1 MSHPADQH
9 KASAPKQ
16 PSQDER
22 SVNYVPMLIC
32 LAVGLAGWFCPMPE
46 GMSAQ
51 GWHVLV
57 IFVVTILALI
67 IKPLPMGAVALVSVV
82 AAVLTQTITMKQAF
96 AGFSSDI
103 VWLVVFALFIAKGFS
118 VTGLDRRIA
127 YFFTALLGKKTLG
140 LSYGLMVTDLIL
152 APALPSVTGRSAGIV
167 YPILQGIATSYK
179 SFPHHESARKI
190 GAFLTITAFQ
200 VTVITSTMFMTAMA
214 ANPIL
219 QKLTN
224 DADLTLTWSQWAIAA
239 VVPGVLSLILIPLF
253 IYLIYPPEIKE
264 TPNAQS
270 IALTELKKLGKMH
283 RGEWIMAFTVFTL
296 LVLWIFGKQTI
307 LGYQFEIEVVIAAMI
322 GLTILLLTGVLEW
335 KSLVRI
341 HDAWETFVWFCV
353 LIMLA
358 GFLKEYGVLD
368 WFTQNVQGHF
378 KGLHWHYAFPILAL
392 VYFYSHYFFASST
405 AHVTSMYP
413 AFLGLSLALGTPPM
427 LAVFILIYFSNLF
440 GGLTH
445 YSLAPAPLLF
455 GVGYVD
461 IKSWWKI
468 GFLSSLINIAIWSTV
483 GVVWWKFLGY
493 W

>member
-1 MSHPADQH
+1 MSHPDNKGHH
-9 KASAPKQ
+9 KPPTQ
-16 PSQDER
+16 EER
-22 SVNYVPMLIC
+22 SLNYIPLFIC
-32 LAVGLAGWFCPMPE
+32 IALGIAGWLCPMPE
-46 GMSAQ
+46 GMSEQ

-67 IKPLPMGAVALVSVV
+67 IKPLPMGAVAMVSVV
-82 AAVLTQTITMKQAF
+82 VAVLSGTITMKQAF

-103 VWLVVFALFIAKGFS
+103 VWLVVFALFIAKGFN

-167 YPILQGIATSYK
+167 YPILQGIANSYK
-179 SFPHHESARKI
+179 SFPHTESARKI
-190 GAFLTITAFQ
+190 GAFLTVTAFQ

-239 VVPGVLSLILIPLF
+239 IVPGILSLFIIPLF

-264 TPNAQS
+264 TPNAQTL
-270 IALTELKKLGKMH
+270 ALAELKNLGKMR
-283 RGEWIMAFTVFTL
+283 RGEWIMSFTVVTL
-296 LVLWIFGKQTI
+296 LVLWIFGKQT
-307 LGYQFEIEVVIAAMI
+307 LFGHKFDIEVVIAAMI

-341 HDAWETFVWFCV
+341 HDAWETFIWFCV

-358 GFLKEYGVLD
+358 GFLKDYGVLD

-378 KGLHWHYAFPILAL
+378 KGLHWTYAFPILAL

-427 LAVFILIYFSNLF
+427 LAVFILIFFSNLF

-461 IKSWWKI
+461 IKTWWKI
-468 GFLSSLINIAIWSTV
+468 GFLSSVINILIWSTV
-483 GVVWWKFLGY
+483 GVIWWKFLGY

>member
-1 MSHPADQH
+1 MTHANEHANKPPEHSLQ
-9 KASAPKQ
+9 
-16 PSQDER
+16 
-22 SVNYVPMLIC
+22 LIPLFIC
-32 LAVGLAGWFCPMPE
+32 IGIGLAGWFCPAPE
-46 GMSAQ
+46 GMTLP
-51 GWHVLV
+51 GWHLLT
-57 IFVVTILALI
+57 IFVVTVLALI
-67 IKPLPMGAVALVSVV
+67 IKPLPMGAVAMIAVV
-82 AAVLTQTITMKQAF
+82 ICVLTNTLTMKQAF
-96 AGFSSDI
+96 GGFSSDV
-103 VWLVVFALFIAKGFS
+103 VWLVVFALFIAKGFN
-118 VTGLDRRIA
+118 VTGLDKRIA

-179 SFPHHESARKI
+179 SFPHSDSAKKI
-190 GAFLTITAFQ
+190 GAFLTVTAFQ

-219 QKLTN
+219 QKLTK
-224 DADLTLTWSQWAIAA
+224 DANLPLSWADWALA
-239 VVPGVLSLILIPLF
+239 SMVPGIVSLIIIPWF

-270 IALTELKKLGKMH
+270 IALTALKNLGKMSKA
-283 RGEWIMAFTVFTL
+283 EWIMSLTVITL
-296 LVLWIFGKQTI
+296 LVLWIFGKQEI
-307 LGYQFEIEVVIAAMI
+307 LGIQFNIDVAIAALV
-322 GLTILLLTGVLEW
+322 GLCILLVTGVLEW
-335 KSLVRI
+335 KSLLRI

-358 GFLKEYGVLD
+358 GFLKDYGVLD
-368 WFTQNVQGHF
+368 WFTNNIQGHF
-378 KGLHWHYAFPILAL
+378 AHLHWTYAFPLLAL
-392 VYFYSHYFFASST
+392 IYFYSHYFFASST

-427 LAVFILIYFSNLF
+427 LAVFILIFFSNLF

-445 YSLAPAPLLF
+445 YSLAPAPLLY

-461 IKSWWKI
+461 LKSWWKI
-468 GFLSSLINIAIWSTV
+468 GFLASVINILIWSTL
-483 GVVWWKFLGY
+483 GVVWWKFLGF